1 MGIQLPYRIEFLPN
15 INVKPLYRKT
25 TTGLKN
31 NWALLCAIKLQ
42 IRANKIMSIIDRSS
56 VISTNFYHINVDSAS
71 KNKIKTDLNNLDL
84 EIYLETLL
92 VEVHNKEQ
100 SRLFNLTG
108 ETTAFNSA
116 INEIS
121 KTKAL
126 DANQVGEKLAE
137 RLLQKEIATDKRYGH
152 LSAKD
157 THVKVGSF
165 LQFTYTEKG
174 QLRYLGVKVDHQ
186 VILDESD
193 FKRRAG
199 LGLSEKI
206 YKAFR
211 VDFNDKK
218 EPSRISIYDSKSKL
232 TRYWWHDFL
241 ELKEANT
248 DTFNTKLAC
257 EQVIAK
263 IGVLKKDFPQDHT
276 ILRNATV
283 AAFKQNK
290 EMDYVKFVDE
300 TFTNYTSQSPNF
312 DTKKDLLISKLKE
325 LPIKK
330 GFDTLF
336 KLIPSAVPFRQTT
349 YKLNQDISLVIKE
362 GIENLDAKIWRE
374 TTVDGRELVVIETSE
389 AKNFV
394 LKTRAP

>member
-1 MGIQLPYRIEFLPN
+1 
-15 INVKPLYRKT
+15 
-25 TTGLKN
+25 
-31 NWALLCAIKLQ
+31 
-42 IRANKIMSIIDRSS
+42 MSIIDRSS

-84 EIYLETLL
+84 EVYLETLL

-100 SRLFNLTG
+100 SRLFNLTD
-108 ETTAFNSA
+108 ETTAFKSA
-116 INEIS
+116 IYEIS

-126 DANQVGEKLAE
+126 DAHQVGEKLAE

-193 FKRRAG
+193 FKKRAG

-218 EPSRISIYDSKSKL
+218 EPNRISIYDSKSKL

-257 EQVIAK
+257 EQVIAR
-263 IGVLKKDFPQDHT
+263 IGALKKDFPQDHT

-290 EMDYVKFVDE
+290 EMDYVKFIDE
-300 TFTNYTSQSPNF
+300 TFTNYTSQAPNF

-325 LPIKK
+325 LPAKK

-349 YKLNQDISLVIKE
+349 YKLNQDISLVIKD